1 MSRSHSAHQSSKPHN
16 VAAATGRQLQLL
28 HILATAA
35 VETEAEGAL
44 AEGPE
49 AEGAA
54 WANCAACK
62 EASQHVHQSS
72 NPHNPLEAAIGW
84 QWQLLHIGCRAS
96 EAEGAAMVELAVSP
110 SASIS
115 LNNATMR
122 WQPHQHIDIARLQGH
137 HATTNAK
144 TTPGTPLAAV
154 TQLDRN
160 NARHHIASAPQP
172 QNPAKKNRCRREAGS
187 PRCGRVDAAL
197 MPRCRCPHA
206 VSKT

>member
-35 VETEAEGAL
+35 VETEAPGAM

-72 NPHNPLEAAIGW
+72 NPHNPVEAAIGW

-110 SASIS
+110 SASSS

-122 WQPHQHIDIARLQGH
+122 WQPHQHIDIARTASSSCNHQRKDNAGH
-137 HATTNAK
+137 TARCCDTAGPQQCAPPHCFCAATSESRK
-144 TTPGTPLAAV
+144 KPL
-154 TQLDRN
+154 
-160 NARHHIASAPQP
+160 P
-172 QNPAKKNRCRREAGS
+172 
-187 PRCGRVDAAL
+187 PRSRLATL
-197 MPRCRCPHA
+197 RPR
-206 VSKT
+206 